1 MIKSP
6 VFFSEVAL
14 AKTKKKQDPVFLVVV
29 DDSEEM
35 HQALQFACGR
45 AEAVGGKVALLYCIA
60 PSEFEYF
67 AGVGELMRAE
77 AREAA
82 EEKMSIHAEYV
93 QQLTN
98 ITPILYVREGDI
110 RDELLSLI
118 SEEKDISLLVLG
130 ADTNSETAGP
140 LITFMV
146 ARGASNC
153 RVPITVVPGNL
164 TDEQIDALF

>member
-1 MIKSP
+1 M
-6 VFFSEVAL
+6 

-60 PSEFEYF
+60 QSEFEYF

-98 ITPILYVREGDI
+98 STPILYVREGDI